1 MQADFIK
8 EEIVKCPLDAESAQ
22 DAIQKLGKLL
32 LEAGYIKAEYIEAV
46 MEREKNFPTGIALAG
61 AAIAIPH
68 ATPEGMVLKDG
79 IAVARLANK
88 VEFHSMED
96 PDDTVEAELVFM
108 LSVKDPGQHL
118 DVLNA
123 LFTTFQNEDVVDKLI
138 KSNKA
143 QDIYT
148 ILKDNLVK

>member
-8 EEIVKCPLDAESAQ
+8 EEIVKCPLAAESAQ
-22 DAIQKLGKLL
+22 DAILKLGKLL

-79 IAVARLANK
+79 IATARLANK
-88 VEFHSMED
+88 VTFGSMED

-108 LSVKDPGQHL
+108 LSVKDPGKHL

-123 LFTTFQNEDVVDKLI
+123 LFTTFQNEAVVDNLLQAKDAQEIYRIMQENLI
-138 KSNKA
+138 
-143 QDIYT
+143 Q
-148 ILKDNLVK
+148 

>member
-68 ATPEGMVLKDG
+68 ATPAGNVLKDG
-79 IAVARLANK
+79 IAAARLANK